1 MKKIILILFLVGVLV
16 LLGCTSNK
24 NSFVN
29 EQTECESRG
38 GVWNKYLLPSGELLD
53 KPFCTLPFSDYGK
66 KCTDSS
72 QCIGN
77 CEPPNEFLNRE
88 GGNWVTLYRENVSGT
103 CSKFTKGCESYQIIN
118 GILDLESQAV
128 CVV

>member
-1 MKKIILILFLVGVLV
+1 MNKLNVN
-16 LLGCTSNK
+16 LG
-24 NSFVN
+24 
-29 EQTECESRG
+29 G

-77 CEPPNEFLNRE
+77 CEPQNEVLNRE
-88 GGNWVTLYRENVSGT
+88 GGNWVTPYRENVYGT